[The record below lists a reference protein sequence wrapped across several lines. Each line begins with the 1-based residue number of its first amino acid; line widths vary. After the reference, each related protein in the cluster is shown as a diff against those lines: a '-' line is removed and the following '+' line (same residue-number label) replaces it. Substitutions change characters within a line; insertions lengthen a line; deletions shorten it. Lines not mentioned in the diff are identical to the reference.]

1 MYPSPGSVHCGS
13 CVSLGGP
20 GVPDRVSPGPVSFPI
35 ARAVTVS
42 VRLCLARFLLFLLC
56 AFIYVLF
63 APACLVRPPKPCRAI
78 RVSGA
83 CRACR
88 LARQPEIGHP
98 FIPTLATAPSSAPR
112 PARFWRDAAV
122 LARCQTFCGIG
133 RRTTDAPPG
142 QGAANVPFPG
152 TREAFWAVFAPCVP
166 DFGTL
171 GALDFP
177 RSGPRA
183 PHRQDAGRLTRARG
197 CTGRRR
203 GAARD
208 KKS

>member
-13 CVSLGGP
+13 CVFLGGP
-20 GVPDRVSPGPVSFPI
+20 GVSDRVSPGPVSFPI

-56 AFIYVLF
+56 AFIHVLF

-98 FIPTLATAPSSAPR
+98 FIPTPAPAPSSAPR

-122 LARCQTFCGIG
+122 LARCRSFGEMPRL
-133 RRTTDAPPG
+133 RRNARPFAESGGG
-142 QGAANVPFPG
+142 QPM
-152 TREAFWAVFAPCVP
+152 
-166 DFGTL
+166 
-171 GALDFP
+171 
-177 RSGPRA
+177 
-183 PHRQDAGRLTRARG
+183 
-197 CTGRRR
+197 RRR
-203 GAARD
+203 GGVLPASHFQGREKHFGPYLLPASLILGR
-208 KKS
+208 

>member
-13 CVSLGGP
+13 CVFLGGP
-20 GVPDRVSPGPVSFPI
+20 GVSDRVSPGPVSFPI

-56 AFIYVLF
+56 AFIHVLF

-98 FIPTLATAPSSAPR
+98 CR
-112 PARFWRDAAV
+112 PASVLDTSRAYSRERFWRKKHRNQAMLFFLYRAQNRTRIIV
-122 LARCQTFCGIG
+122 YNQLICRILRIRYLALFDINRSAQEMRLLANEKIQKHFTPCETF
-133 RRTTDAPPG
+133 P
-142 QGAANVPFPG
+142 N
-152 TREAFWAVFAPCVP
+152 
-166 DFGTL
+166 
-171 GALDFP
+171 
-177 RSGPRA
+177 
-183 PHRQDAGRLTRARG
+183 AG
-197 CTGRRR
+197 
-203 GAARD
+203 
-208 KKS
+208 S